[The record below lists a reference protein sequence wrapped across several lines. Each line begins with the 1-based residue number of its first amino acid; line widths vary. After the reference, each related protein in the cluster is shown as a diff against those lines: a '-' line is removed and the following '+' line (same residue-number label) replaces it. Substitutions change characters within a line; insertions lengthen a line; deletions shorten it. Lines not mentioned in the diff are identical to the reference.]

1 MLDIYFWLR
10 FPMLLQH
17 PAFVAAALEEC
28 RAAIQNTEV
37 RLTTWKGRFEAASQS
52 PNSTLE
58 DLNEC
63 AEEFTKLAQWI
74 DQETLR
80 VLTRTLSYSYTIVKS
95 TWAEVL
101 KVESFDRLAGL
112 YVLLKTAAGHC
123 LQDMKKVG
131 GEEKEAMKRL
141 WSLLEKVLR
150 CIKKRV
156 EELFPG
162 ELPRLDEKAVLGR
175 ETDSSVKV
183 QA

>member
-10 FPMLLQH
+10 FPLLLQH

-37 RLTTWKGRFEAASQS
+37 RLTTWKGRFEAASQN
-52 PNSTLE
+52 PDSTLE

-74 DQETLR
+74 EQETLR

-112 YVLLKTAAGHC
+112 YILLKTASGHC
-123 LQDMKKVG
+123 LQDMKKLG
-131 GEEKEAMKRL
+131 GEEREAMKRL
-141 WSLLEKVLR
+141 WSLVEKALR

-156 EELFPG
+156 EELFPE
-162 ELPRLDEKAVLGR
+162 ELPHLEERAVADR
-175 ETDSSVKV
+175 ETDTSVKV
-183 QA
+183 QV